1 MKTDKYLLKSL
12 QNRRKSY
19 RLDESRSQK
28 PCAISVQALSP
39 SDANERS
46 RIHNTLVNVFQKNYG
61 TTVEISRKKYIVE
74 DVGQGRFEV
83 HGLLAEDIYTAQD
96 NLTKLFSVQGYSVPS
111 ITVEF
116 H

>member
-1 MKTDKYLLKSL
+1 M
-12 QNRRKSY
+12 
-19 RLDESRSQK
+19 
-28 PCAISVQALSP
+28 
-39 SDANERS
+39 
-46 RIHNTLVNVFQKNYG
+46 
-61 TTVEISRKKYIVE
+61 EISRKKYIVE